1 MPAHAVGILLLFAV
15 VRVGTGLTL
24 MMNIVY
30 GRRWGVGGNK
40 KSSEPWVWN
49 FLWELVAG
57 IRLELMTSGL

>member
-1 MPAHAVGILLLFAV
+1 
-15 VRVGTGLTL
+15 

-30 GRRWGVGGNK
+30 GRQWGEGMGGNK

-49 FLWELVAG
+49 FLWEFVAG

>member
-1 MPAHAVGILLLFAV
+1 MPAHAVGILLLFVV

-40 KSSEPWVWN
+40 KKFRTV
-49 FLWELVAG
+49 G
-57 IRLELMTSGL
+57 LELSLGVGSGNQT

>member
-1 MPAHAVGILLLFAV
+1 MGGGGAKVWVGI
-15 VRVGTGLTL
+15 
-24 MMNIVY
+24 
-30 GRRWGVGGNK
+30 K